1 MSKFKMF
8 KPDLAD
14 KQTDQHTPFRVLF
27 IINPVS
33 GMRHQKKVIKQI
45 EGIYDYR
52 LTQYAGHLKE
62 IVCDNFSNYD
72 LFVAVGGDGT
82 FNELVGVLAG
92 TEKVAAI
99 LPFGSGNG
107 FAREFGFRKTVAK
120 LNEYILKGESLL
132 VDTINIGGFICAN
145 VSGVGLDG
153 QVAHVFHR
161 MKRRGFWS
169 YFFSVIKILI
179 FVKPFRVSIKG
190 NDFMLEGRFLLVSI
204 ANTRQYGN
212 NAIISPQG
220 SPFDGKFDIMM
231 FKPTPLILFPYFA
244 VKIFVG
250 SLRKSAFVEYLRG
263 IEEVELN
270 TNNNKFHIDGEAVKI
285 NSPVKIRIVPRSLR
299 VLKTDKFR

>member
-1 MSKFKMF
+1 MSKVKAS
-8 KPDLAD
+8 KSDSEDVKAGRV
-14 KQTDQHTPFRVLF
+14 TPLRVLF

-33 GMRHQKKVIKQI
+33 GMKQQIKVVKQI
-45 EGIYDYR
+45 EGVYDYR

-82 FNELVGVLAG
+82 FNELVGVLVG
-92 TEKVAAI
+92 TEKIAAI

-107 FAREFGFRKTVAK
+107 FAREFGFKKTVSK
-120 LNEYILKGESLL
+120 LNEFIIRGESLS
-132 VDTINIGGFICAN
+132 VDTINIGGYTCAN

-169 YFFSVIKILI
+169 YFFSVIKILL

-190 NDFMLEGRFLLVSI
+190 NDFFLEGKFLLVSI

-231 FKPTPLILFPYFA
+231 FKPTPLVLFPYFA

-270 TNNNKFHIDGEAVKI
+270 TTNNKFHIDGEAVKI
-285 NSPVKIRIVPRSLR
+285 NSPVKIHIVPRSLR
-299 VLKTDKFR
+299 VLKTDKFN